1 MTNHDMDRATEQRL
15 WELGNTGV
23 IVEDD
28 VLKIVDRIR
37 KMDPNLDVQ
46 FLDPDIHASLTDA
59 PYQIIERCRDGIPR
73 VVFTTWTLD
82 ERVIERL
89 RLADTLRN
97 DVLAN
102 VDAANL
108 TARIASDR
116 RWEEIR
122 LEEADLVKH
131 ILQSPK
137 GSYSWID
144 RDGESHT
151 VQDDPG
157 RR

>member
-1 MTNHDMDRATEQRL
+1 MTDIDRYAEKRL
-15 WELGNTGV
+15 FELGNTGV
-23 IVEDD
+23 IVEED
-28 VLKIVDRIR
+28 VLGIVEQIR

-46 FLDPDIHASLTDA
+46 FLDPDAHADLTDA

-82 ERVIERL
+82 QRVIDRL
-89 RLADTLRN
+89 RAADNLRN

-102 VDAANL
+102 MDAANL
-108 TARIASDR
+108 AARLGVER

-122 LEEADLVKH
+122 LEDQDLIKH
-131 ILQSPK
+131 ILASPK
-137 GSYSWID
+137 GSYSWIG
-144 RDGESHT
+144 RDGEHHT